1 MSIFTVPTIET
12 ERFIL
17 RPLTVD
23 DAEAV
28 FAWAG
33 DERVN
38 TYMPYNTHRSP
49 DDSRMWLESL
59 AGLENEYQWGFVRKS
74 DNLLIG
80 SGGMRYH
87 TDTGGWTFGYNIRYD
102 CWGKGY
108 TTEITKGMIEF
119 IQEKYSPGI
128 ISGEC
133 AVENTASARVME
145 KCGLT
150 FKGYGEYSRFDGSQT
165 YRSKVY
171 ELKAG
176 GNI

>member
-1 MSIFTVPTIET
+1 MSILKVPVLES
-12 ERFIL
+12 EQFIL

-49 DDSRMWLESL
+49 DESREWLRSLES
-59 AGLENEYQWGFVRKS
+59 LENEYQWGFVRKS
-74 DNLLIG
+74 DNMLIG
-80 SGGMRYH
+80 SGGMRH
-87 TDTGGWTFGYNIRYD
+87 RMDSDKWSFGYNIRFD
-102 CWGKGY
+102 CWNKGY
-108 TTEITKGMIEF
+108 TTEITKTMIDF
-119 IQEKYSPGI
+119 IIKQGAKHI
-128 ISGEC
+128 IGEC
-133 AVENTASARVME
+133 AVENIASARVME

-150 FKGYGEYSRFDGSQT
+150 FTGFGEYSWFDGSQT

-171 ELKAG
+171 EMD
-176 GNI
+176 I